1 MIEGNHSHKAESII
15 RYPIP
20 PLDCTGRVWFYTIYM
35 IRSLPGI
42 LLGFIILGYGES
54 TAQIQGNQ
62 SSFVAEEDILVV
74 WVLDYYSSME
84 DGFAEVEKNLRL
96 SNVPVIEILVDFE
109 EAVSVRNIQ
118 SVSKKKQLVTLRQKL
133 EERKEKIKM
142 LMEIEKDPLIHDS
155 YGLAF
160 DKINGKLD
168 ATIKP
173 LLDNDFP
180 NLEKF
185 ERDIVVSMIKWKEN
199 LRNLNDVLDEGQIR
213 NHFATLISVHFQD
226 NVAKP
231 IEERRKKW
239 GGAVKPQE
247 ELIQNEQIDGS
258 IPFVDNLPKPTEER
272 IPKQVEDVVEWVLD
286 NYSSVE
292 SWFDEAE
299 NELRTS
305 DGPVLKILDDLA
317 KLVSGRKIE
326 LDAEKKQLID
336 LKELLEAR
344 KQKIKTVM
352 EEADPLLK
360 SSYGLALSEIEGK
373 LNGKIKPLLEFDFPN
388 LEKFEKDLTA
398 SMVKWKKYLND
409 LNGVLDENRI
419 RKGLTEMISTYF
431 RDNIKEGI
439 EERRKHW
446 ASEAIPQSERPQ
458 KKEQLGTRAPFA
470 DNLARPHE
478 NSSQTENEILKPYP
492 KQFTPPL
499 VQKPVQTVEKNI
511 NGARFLDSSPSPAP
525 RFEMIWVK
533 PGSFAMGSPEG
544 FFAGE
549 RGRDSDES
557 QHQVT
562 LTKGFYLGKYE
573 VTQAQ
578 WVYVMGSNP
587 SQFKGANRPVEEVS
601 WHDAVEFCRKFTEI
615 ERRGGR
621 LPTGMAYT
629 LPTES
634 QWEYACRSGTT
645 AAFSFGKNLTSE
657 QANISGGP
665 RETTD
670 VGKYPSNAWGFHDMH
685 GNVWEWCSDWDG
697 NYPKGAATDPYGS
710 AQGSARITRGGSWDD
725 SSSDARCAARNRRI
739 PSGSYGGLGFRLC
752 LRPVGL

>member
-1 MIEGNHSHKAESII
+1 
-15 RYPIP
+15 
-20 PLDCTGRVWFYTIYM
+20 M
-35 IRSLPGI
+35 IRSLPSI
-42 LLGFIILGYGES
+42 LLGFIILGYGVC
-54 TAQIQGNQ
+54 TLDLKGKP
-62 SSFVAEEDILVV
+62 SSIVAEVDEVV
-74 WVLDYYSSME
+74 
-84 DGFAEVEKNLRL
+84 G
-96 SNVPVIEILVDFE
+96 
-109 EAVSVRNIQ
+109 
-118 SVSKKKQLVTLRQKL
+118 
-133 EERKEKIKM
+133 
-142 LMEIEKDPLIHDS
+142 
-155 YGLAF
+155 
-160 DKINGKLD
+160 
-168 ATIKP
+168 
-173 LLDNDFP
+173 
-180 NLEKF
+180 
-185 ERDIVVSMIKWKEN
+185 
-199 LRNLNDVLDEGQIR
+199 
-213 NHFATLISVHFQD
+213 
-226 NVAKP
+226 
-231 IEERRKKW
+231 
-239 GGAVKPQE
+239 
-247 ELIQNEQIDGS
+247 
-258 IPFVDNLPKPTEER
+258 
-272 IPKQVEDVVEWVLD
+272 WVLD
-286 NYSSVE
+286 NYTLME
-292 SWFDEAE
+292 DAFDGAE
-299 NELRTS
+299 NALRSS
-305 DGPVLKILDDLA
+305 DGSAIKILDDLT
-317 KLVSGRKIE
+317 KLVAERRIE
-326 LDAEKKQLID
+326 FDGKKKQLIG
-336 LKELLEAR
+336 LKEVLEAR
-344 KQKIKTVM
+344 KQKIEMVM
-352 EEADPLLK
+352 KEADPLLK
-360 SSYGLALSEIEGK
+360 SNYGLALSEIEGK
-373 LNGKIKPLLEFDFPN
+373 LDGKIKPLLDVDFPN
-388 LEKFEKDLTA
+388 LEKFESDLTA
-398 SMVKWKKYLND
+398 SMIKWKKYLND
-409 LNGVLDENRI
+409 LNGVLDESLI
-419 RKGLTEMISTYF
+419 RKQLTDMISKYF
-431 RDNIKEGI
+431 RDNIEKAI

-446 ASEAIPQSERPQ
+446 ASGTKPQ
-458 KKEQLGTRAPFA
+458 KEPAQKEVKIEVRPPFV

-478 NSSQTENEILKPYP
+478 DLSQIEKEILKPYP
-492 KQFTPPL
+492 KQFPPSL
-499 VQKPVQTVEKNI
+499 VQEPVQKVEKNVG
-511 NGARFLDSSPSPAP
+511 GARFLDSSPSPAP